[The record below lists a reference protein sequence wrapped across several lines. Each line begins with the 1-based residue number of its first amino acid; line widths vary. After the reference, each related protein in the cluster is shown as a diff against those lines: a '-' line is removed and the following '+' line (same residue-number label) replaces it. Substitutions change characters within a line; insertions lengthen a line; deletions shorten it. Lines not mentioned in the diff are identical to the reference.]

1 MKYPSFGRDTIDFI
15 KKCLELDPTKRMTCE
30 QLQEHPYFD
39 EIRDTIEKQ
48 LRESVR
54 RDEAEF
60 HFKTIK
66 NMVPRK
72 AAPAEDGV
80 LFTASEAGG
89 VSD

>member
-1 MKYPSFGRDTIDFI
+1 M
-15 KKCLELDPTKRMTCE
+15 
-30 QLQEHPYFD
+30 
-39 EIRDTIEKQ
+39 
-48 LRESVR
+48 R